1 MTGTNG
7 SNAFDNA
14 NARVELLRAV
24 GLCHPGWSRLRG
36 LTFSPDSSS
45 CPAWLPWK
53 ERIFA
58 TILWPRIAEARSA
71 CAAGDLRALA
81 DCDQAI
87 DSALPASFR
96 AASSRAGR
104 FLLAHYSAPKSRETL
119 AALPRADRFRRCTWA
134 PGYPLCVARSDLP
147 SLIRRDFWCL
157 YFSGGQSG
165 PSSKRSGP
173 LGEHGCRLPDRTSA
187 ARKSRVCER
196 RNDGKSEGSS
206 SKRDAQRV
214 PLSKPLGM
222 LSSITIQ

>member
-104 FLLAHYSAPKSRETL
+104 ALLAHYSAPKSERLWRRYHALIDSGNAPGHLATL
-119 AALPRADRFRRCTWA
+119 CALRGAIFHLSSVGISGAYIFLEAKAGLPRS
-134 PGYPLCVARSDLP
+134 GVDLWV
-147 SLIRRDFWCL
+147 SMVVDCL
-157 YFSGGQSG
+157 TTQCGPKMSGL
-165 PSSKRSGP
+165 R
-173 LGEHGCRLPDRTSA
+173 A
-187 ARKSRVCER
+187 A
-196 RNDGKSEGSS
+196 
-206 SKRDAQRV
+206 
-214 PLSKPLGM
+214 
-222 LSSITIQ
+222 

>member
-14 NARVELLRAV
+14 NARGELLRAV
-24 GLCHPGWSRLRG
+24 GLCHPGWSSLRG

-53 ERIFA
+53 EGIFA

-87 DSALPASFR
+87 DSALSASFR

-104 FLLAHYSAPKSRETL
+104 FLLAHYSAPKSERLWRRYHALIGSGDAPGHL
-119 AALPRADRFRRCTWA
+119 ATVCALRGAIFHLSSLGISGAYIFLEAKAGLPRSGADLW
-134 PGYPLCVARSDLP
+134 VSMVVD
-147 SLIRRDFWCL
+147 CL
-157 YFSGGQSG
+157 AIECGPKVSGL
-165 PSSKRSGP
+165 R
-173 LGEHGCRLPDRTSA
+173 A
-187 ARKSRVCER
+187 A
-196 RNDGKSEGSS
+196 
-206 SKRDAQRV
+206 
-214 PLSKPLGM
+214 
-222 LSSITIQ
+222 

>member
-1 MTGTNG
+1 MFAGSMTGTNG

-24 GLCHPGWSRLRG
+24 GLCHPGWNRLRG
-36 LTFSPDSSS
+36 LTFAPDSSS

-96 AASSRAGR
+96 ARELSGRPVPAGA
-104 FLLAHYSAPKSRETL
+104 LLGAEVRETL
-119 AALPRADRFRRCTWA
+119 AALPRADRFRRRSWA

-147 SLIRRDFWCL
+147 SFIRSAI
-157 YFSGGQSG
+157 SGAYIFLEAKAGL
-165 PSSKRSGP
+165 PRSGVDLWVSMVVDCLTTQCGP
-173 LGEHGCRLPDRTSA
+173 KISGLRA
-187 ARKSRVCER
+187 A
-196 RNDGKSEGSS
+196 
-206 SKRDAQRV
+206 
-214 PLSKPLGM
+214 
-222 LSSITIQ
+222 

>member
-7 SNAFDNA
+7 SNAFENA

-24 GLCHPGWSRLRG
+24 GLCHPGWNRLGG

-53 ERIFA
+53 ERVFA

-96 AASSRAGR
+96 APSSRAGR
-104 FLLAHYSAPKSRETL
+104 FLLLHYSAPKSERLWRRYHALISSGDAPGHLATL
-119 AALPRADRFRRCTWA
+119 CALRGAIFHLSVIAISGAYIFLEAKAGLPRS
-134 PGYPLCVARSDLP
+134 GVDLWV
-147 SLIRRDFWCL
+147 SMVVDCL
-157 YFSGGQSG
+157 TTECDPKISGL
-165 PSSKRSGP
+165 R
-173 LGEHGCRLPDRTSA
+173 A
-187 ARKSRVCER
+187 A
-196 RNDGKSEGSS
+196 
-206 SKRDAQRV
+206 
-214 PLSKPLGM
+214 
-222 LSSITIQ
+222 

>member
-14 NARVELLRAV
+14 NARGELLRAV

-53 ERIFA
+53 ERIFT

-71 CAAGDLRALA
+71 GAAGDLRVLA

-96 AASSRAGR
+96 AASSGAGR
-104 FLLAHYSAPKSRETL
+104 FLLAHYSAPKSERLWRRYHALIDSGNAPGHLATL
-119 AALPRADRFRRCTWA
+119 CALRGAIFHLSSLGISGAYIFLEAKAGLPRS
-134 PGYPLCVARSDLP
+134 GVDLWV
-147 SLIRRDFWCL
+147 SMVVDCL
-157 YFSGGQSG
+157 TTQCGPKMSGL
-165 PSSKRSGP
+165 R
-173 LGEHGCRLPDRTSA
+173 A
-187 ARKSRVCER
+187 A
-196 RNDGKSEGSS
+196 
-206 SKRDAQRV
+206 
-214 PLSKPLGM
+214 
-222 LSSITIQ
+222 